1 MNLSVPGLAPLT
13 RILVGTGLCLALAPS
28 ARADAQSERVQ
39 ALEQKLEASLQQIAA
54 LSARLAELER
64 SRTAASVA
72 AVAPAAPAASAPV
85 TAQSPSPELARLQD
99 SVAQLSES
107 LSQRSNDTGL
117 PLHGFADVGAGWSS
131 GRDPARL
138 RGFSAGTLDLYLTPR
153 FGDRVKSLFEVV
165 LEYEAEG
172 GVAID
177 VERLQIGYM
186 LSDKVTAWAGR
197 FHTPFGLWNTAYHHG
212 ANLQTSISRPRFI
225 DFEDKGGLLPTH
237 SIGLWGN
244 GHADLGG
251 GKLNWD
257 AYLANGPKIRERT
270 LDFNAFTDDGS
281 NKMLGFNLG
290 YSSHGG
296 LGGLTL
302 GAHGFT
308 TEVAAVDSD
317 TATLSRTRVRMLG
330 GYVGYDEDDW
340 EVIGEYYRFRNSD
353 LASGKA
359 ASSSAW
365 FMQVGKTFDQWTP
378 YVRAERAALQP
389 GDHYFASQ
397 TAGRSYR
404 RGVAGLR
411 YAIGP
416 RASLKFEWSATKE
429 AATTLIDE
437 GGLTVPFGATSYRRT
452 ELQYAVSF

>member
-1 MNLSVPGLAPLT
+1 MKPSAPGLAPLT
-13 RILVGTGLCLALAPS
+13 RILIGAGLFLALAPS
-28 ARADAQSERVQ
+28 ARADAQSDRVR

-64 SRTAASVA
+64 SRAAAPVA
-72 AVAPAAPAASAPV
+72 AVAPAHPPAPAPAVAP
-85 TAQSPSPELARLQD
+85 AQSQEIARLQD

-131 GRDPARL
+131 GRDPAPL

-153 FGDRVKSLFEVV
+153 LGDRVKSLFEVV

-186 LSDKVTAWAGR
+186 LSDTVTAWAGR
-197 FHTPFGLWNTAYHHG
+197 FHTPFGLWNTSYHHG
-212 ANLQTSISRPRFI
+212 AHLQTSISRPRFI

-237 SIGLWGN
+237 SIGLWGS
-244 GHADLGG
+244 GHADLGS

-257 AYLANGPKIRERT
+257 AYVANGPRVRERT
-270 LDFNAFTDDGS
+270 LDFNAYTDNNS

-290 YSSHGG
+290 YSSQGG

-308 TEVAAVDSD
+308 TLVAAVDSD
-317 TATLSRTRVRMLG
+317 NATLSRTRLRMLG

-353 LASGKA
+353 LDSGKP
-359 ASSSAW
+359 SNSSAW

-378 YVRAERAALQP
+378 YLRAERAALQP
-389 GDHYFASQ
+389 GDRYFASQ
-397 TAGRSYR
+397 AAGRSYR
-404 RGVAGLR
+404 RSAAGLR
-411 YAIGP
+411 YVLDP
-416 RASLKFEWSATKE
+416 RAALKLEWSWTKE
-429 AATTLIDE
+429 AATTLIDDT
-437 GGLTVPFGATSYRRT
+437 GAAVPFNAAAYRRA